1 MESLQKSKLSFRSGE
16 TAQRALE
23 WLCLSGRGQRV
34 YTNERQDR
42 PKQRAGF
49 TNGGAEAKAKGEG
62 TNADTKED
70 KAI

>member
-1 MESLQKSKLSFRSGE
+1 MKEKERTRLS
-16 TAQRALE
+16 
-23 WLCLSGRGQRV
+23 
-34 YTNERQDR
+34 